1 MFARL
6 VYESFRRQKR
16 RKLLA
21 GAAITLG
28 VTVATAMIAVA
39 TDIGDKINR
48 ELRTIGANLLVTPQE
63 DTLDVEIGGVNLKP
77 PTDGAFLSETDLPKI
92 KGTFW
97 HNNITGFA
105 PMLPVSVQLQRD
117 GKTENATLLGTYF
130 AKRVAFGKE
139 EFNTGVRSTHPWWK
153 VVSGAWPDDSS
164 QDVLLGERLAARL
177 AIKTGDQIAVSG
189 RELQVSGILST
200 GSIEDDQIVAPLSL
214 AQEILGKPGA
224 VRRVYVSALTKPE
237 DALARRDPKSM
248 SGPVYDRWYCSPY
261 PQSIAFQ
268 LQAAIPHSHAEQIR
282 QVAQNEGAVLT
293 RIEGLIFLVTLAALF
308 ASALAVSA
316 AMATA
321 IFERRIEIG
330 LMKAL
335 GAGRLAV
342 ASIFFAEATLLA
354 IIGGLV
360 GFGAG
365 SLLAYQ
371 IGRSIFNSEIAIP
384 PVLLPVILA
393 IAVIVTFAGSAAAIS
408 KAVGLDPVFA
418 LRGEL

>member
-1 MFARL
+1 MRL

-48 ELRTIGANLLVTPQE
+48 ELRTIGANLLITPQE
-63 DTLDVEIGGVNLKP
+63 DSLDVEIGGVNLKP
-77 PTDGAFLSETDLPKI
+77 PSDGAFLDEADLPKI

-105 PMLPVSVQLQRD
+105 PMLPVTVQVEQEGQQRD
-117 GKTENATLLGTYF
+117 VTLLGTYF
-130 AKRVAFGKE
+130 ARPLSFGQE
-139 EFNTGVRSTHPWWK
+139 HFTTGVRSTHPWWRI
-153 VVSGAWPDDSS
+153 SGAWPDDNSR
-164 QDVLLGERLAARL
+164 DVLVGEKLASLLGE
-177 AIKTGDQIAVSG
+177 KPGDELTLSG
-189 RELQVSGILST
+189 RQFHVSGILST
-200 GSIEDDQIVAPLSL
+200 DAAEDDQIVAPLAI

-237 DALARRDPKSM
+237 DALARRDPKSL
-248 SGPVYDRWYCSPY
+248 SGPIYDRWYCSPY
-261 PQSIAFQ
+261 PQSIAYQ
-268 LQAAIPHSHAEQIR
+268 LQEAIPHSHAEQIR

-293 RIEGLIFLVTLAALF
+293 RIEGLIFLITLAALF

-321 IFERRIEIG
+321 IFERRSEVG

-335 GAGRLAV
+335 GASKLAI
-342 ASIFFAEATLLA
+342 ASVFFAEATLLA
-354 IIGGLV
+354 LIGGLA
-360 GFGAG
+360 GFAAG
-365 SLLAYQ
+365 GLLARQ
-371 IGRSIFNSEIAIP
+371 IGRSIFDSQIGIQ
-384 PVLLPVILA
+384 PVLLPVVLVV
-393 IAVIVTFAGSAAAIS
+393 AVLVTFAGSAAAIRR
-408 KAVGLDPVFA
+408 AVQLDPVFA